1 MITFSIAAVL
11 LSALAAVLIL
21 QRASVAARRTDTDPT
36 LAVYRRQLTEIDDLA
51 DRGLLAEGEL
61 KAAKAEAARRLLNV
75 RAEAPASDTAAPVS
89 VSKTLRLWILAGA
102 VLAPAIALGLYV
114 WLGSPGAPDQ
124 PFADRLK
131 GWSQSDP
138 SQLTAPQMA
147 AVLETVV
154 KSRPGDAEPLTF
166 LARAQAA
173 SGQVAAA
180 AETMRKAT
188 RLEPNVA
195 ELWSNLGILLLM
207 QGQGE
212 ETDPAQAAFRRAVQ
226 LDPKDA
232 PARYHLARAKLAAGA
247 VQEGL
252 AGWRAL
258 AADLPVGDPQRAQLD
273 QEIDATAK
281 AGRLVAI
288 QQPQAQ
294 PQQADAGGPGADPNV
309 VVGALTGQ
317 ANAGVASPDQGGP
330 PAAAG
335 GGDQKA
341 FINSMVARL
350 EDRLKANPNDV
361 EGWSRLI
368 RSYAV
373 LGEPGKMKTALD
385 QAHKVF
391 KSNPAALKQVDSAMA
406 APQGA
411 E

>member
-1 MITFSIAAVL
+1 MITFSIAAVV
-11 LSALAAVLIL
+11 LSALAALLIL
-21 QRASVAARRTDTDPT
+21 QRAAVAARRTDTDPT
-36 LAVYRRQLTEIDDLA
+36 LAVYRRQLSEIDDLA
-51 DRGLLAEGEL
+51 ERGLLADAEL
-61 KAAKAEAARRLLNV
+61 RAAKAEAARRLLNV
-75 RAEAPASDTAAPVS
+75 RAEAPAAEAAAPAS
-89 VSKTLRLWILAGA
+89 VSKSLRLWILAGA
-102 VLAPAIALGLYV
+102 VVAPAIALGLYV
-114 WLGSPGAPDQ
+114 WLGSPGSPDQ

-131 GWSQSDP
+131 GWTQSDP
-138 SQLTAPQMA
+138 GQLTAPQMA
-147 AVLETVV
+147 AVLETVA
-154 KSRPGDAEPLTF
+154 KSRPNDAEPLTF

-188 RLEPNVA
+188 RLEPNVP

-212 ETDPAQAAFRRAVQ
+212 ETEPAQAAFRRAVQ

-232 PARYHLARAKLAAGA
+232 PARYHLARAKLAAGN

-258 AADLPVGDPQRAQLD
+258 AADLPEGDPQRLQLE

-281 AGRLVAI
+281 AGRLVATLPRP
-288 QQPQAQ
+288 QQ
-294 PQQADAGGPGADPNV
+294 QQADAGGPGADPNA

-317 ANAGVASPDQGGP
+317 SNAGVASPEQGGP
-330 PAAAG
+330 PAAA

-350 EDRLKANPNDV
+350 EERLKANPNDV
-361 EGWSRLI
+361 AGWSRLI

-373 LGEPGKMKTALD
+373 LGEPDKMKTALD
-385 QAHKVF
+385 QAHKIF
-391 KSNPAALKQVDSAMA
+391 KSNPEALKQVDSAMA

>member
-11 LSALAAVLIL
+11 LSALAALLIL
-21 QRASVAARRTDTDPT
+21 LSAAGAARRTDTDPT
-36 LAVYRRQLTEIDDLA
+36 LAVYRRQLSEIDDLA
-51 DRGLLAEGEL
+51 DRGLLADAEL
-61 KAAKAEAARRLLNV
+61 KAAKTEAARRLLNV
-75 RAEAPASDTAAPVS
+75 RAEAPAVDAAPAT
-89 VSKTLRLWILAGA
+89 VSKALRLWVLAGA
-102 VLAPAIALGLYV
+102 VLAPAIAIGLYL
-114 WLGSPGAPDQ
+114 WLGSPGVGDQ

-131 GWSQSDP
+131 DWTQSDP

-195 ELWSNLGILLLM
+195 QLWSNLGILLLM

-232 PARYHLARAKLAAGA
+232 PARYHLARAKLAQGNVA
-247 VQEGL
+247 EGL

-258 AADLPVGDPQRAQLD
+258 AADLPVGDPQRTQLD

-281 AGRLVAI
+281 AGRLVAF
-288 QQPQAQ
+288 QAPQAQ
-294 PQQADAGGPGADPNV
+294 SPQQADAGGPGADPNV
-309 VVGALTGQ
+309 VAGALTGQ
-317 ANAGVASPDQGGP
+317 ASPDQGGP
-330 PAAAG
+330 PAAA

-350 EDRLKANPNDV
+350 EDRLKADPSDV
-361 EGWSRLI
+361 AGWARLI

-373 LGEPGKMKTALD
+373 LGEADKMKRALD
-385 QAHKVF
+385 QAHKQF
-391 KSNPAALKQVDSAMA
+391 KSNPAALKQIDEAMS

>member
-36 LAVYRRQLTEIDDLA
+36 LALYRRQLSEIDDLA
-51 DRGLLAEGEL
+51 DRGLLAQGEL
-61 KAAKAEAARRLLNV
+61 RAAKAEAARRLLHV
-75 RAEAPASDTAAPVS
+75 SAEAPAAETAGPAT

-131 GWSQSDP
+131 GWTQADP
-138 SQLTAPQMA
+138 GQLTAPQMA

-180 AETMRKAT
+180 AETMRRAT

-212 ETDPAQAAFRRAVQ
+212 ETEPAQAAFRHAVQ
-226 LDPKDA
+226 LDPKNA
-232 PARYHLARAKLAAGA
+232 PARYHLARAKLAAGK
-247 VQEGL
+247 VEEGL

-258 AADLPVGDPQRAQLD
+258 AADLPAGDPQRMQLD

-281 AGRLVAI
+281 AGRLVALPA
-288 QQPQAQ
+288 PQAQ
-294 PQQADAGGPGADPNV
+294 PQQADAGGPGADPNQV
-309 VVGALTGQ
+309 IGALTGQ
-317 ANAGVASPDQGGP
+317 ASPDQGGP
-330 PAAAG
+330 PAAA

-350 EDRLKANPNDV
+350 EERLKANPDDV
-361 EGWSRLI
+361 AGWSRLI

-373 LGEPGKMKTALD
+373 LGEPDKMKAALD
-385 QAHKVF
+385 RAHKVF
-391 KSNPAALKQVDSAMA
+391 KSNPEALKQVDSAMA

>member
-1 MITFSIAAVL
+1 MITFSIAAVV
-11 LSALAAVLIL
+11 LSALAALLIL
-21 QRASVAARRTDTDPT
+21 QRAAVASRRTDADPT
-36 LAVYRRQLTEIDDLA
+36 LAVYSRQLSEIDDLA
-51 DRGLLAEGEL
+51 DRGLLADGEL

-75 RAEAPASDTAAPVS
+75 HAEAPAAEAAAPAAVS
-89 VSKTLRLWILAGA
+89 RPLRLWILAGA

-131 GWSQSDP
+131 GWTQTDP

-147 AVLETVV
+147 AVLETVA

-195 ELWSNLGILLLM
+195 GLWSNLGILLLM

-212 ETDPAQAAFRRAVQ
+212 ETDPALAAFRRAVQ

-232 PARYHLARAKLAAGA
+232 PARYHLARAKLAAGN

-258 AADLPVGDPQRAQLD
+258 AADLPASDPQRLQLD

-281 AGRLVAI
+281 AGRLIAI
-288 QQPQAQ
+288 AAPPAQPQ
-294 PQQADAGGPGADPNV
+294 QQADAGGPGADPNV
-309 VVGALTGQ
+309 VAGALTGQ
-317 ANAGVASPDQGGP
+317 AIPDQGGP

-341 FINSMVARL
+341 FINAMVARL
-350 EDRLKANPNDV
+350 EDKLKADPNDV
-361 EGWSRLI
+361 AGWSRLI

-373 LGEPGKMKTALD
+373 LGEPDKMKRALD
-385 QAHKVF
+385 QAHKIF
-391 KSNPAALKQVDSAMA
+391 KSNPEALKQVDSAMT